1 VADARVSVATGAK
14 RGDDSNPMRVAT
26 SLFYAPLVVLALGLG
41 CSAANDRAG
50 GGGPGN
56 AGADGGGLQGIDA
69 NVDSALDEDAACG
82 KATYDGKRVPASMLL
97 LFDRSASMADNAKWT
112 NGVSAMN
119 AALATADNQLGV
131 GLLLFPASKWKLP
144 ANCLLNFNAPGCP
157 AALADGGC
165 KDILAS
171 PNVPVDVLGKTR
183 SLIQGALGATG
194 PDGDNTPTRWALKNA
209 WASMQSFVTTGDRY
223 VVLVTDG
230 EPTTHQPATSSGGIS
245 IPEMNVQCAD
255 LTTIEAE
262 TSAAAAGSPA
272 VKTFAIG
279 VPGSEP
285 NASFLSSV
293 AVNGKTAKPGCSVA
307 KGDCHYQ
314 IGSGSFAADLQAALT
329 EIAGK
334 VASCI
339 FQVPIGPDVQPG
351 FLNVSV
357 DTGSGQTP
365 LYQDT
370 SHADG
375 WDYTDATQSRVEI
388 YGPKCDAIK
397 AMTVA
402 SVKILG
408 GCKTRVR

>member
-1 VADARVSVATGAK
+1 
-14 RGDDSNPMRVAT
+14 MRVAT
-26 SLFYAPLVVLALGLG
+26 PLFTAPLVVLALGLG
-41 CSAANDRAG
+41 CSAANERSGAN
-50 GGGPGN
+50 GPD
-56 AGADGGGLQGIDA
+56 AGADGGGFQGFDA
-69 NVDSALDEDAACG
+69 NVDSPFDEDAACG

-97 LFDRSASMADNAKWT
+97 LFDRSASMSDSSKWA

-119 AALATADNQLGV
+119 AALSTADNQLGV
-131 GLLLFPASKWKLP
+131 GLLMFPASKWKLP
-144 ANCLLNFNAPGCP
+144 ATCLLNFNAPGCP
-157 AALADGGC
+157 ATLADGGC
-165 KDILAS
+165 KDILTS
-171 PNVPVDVLGKTR
+171 PNVPVDALGKTR
-183 SLIQGALGATG
+183 SLIANALAGTG

-209 WASMQSFVTTGDRY
+209 WASMQSYVTTGDRY

-245 IPEMNVQCAD
+245 IPEMNIECGK
-255 LTTIEAE
+255 LSTIEAE
-262 TSAAAAGSPA
+262 TSAASVASPA

-285 NASFLSSV
+285 NASFLSSL

-314 IGSGSFAADLQAALT
+314 IGSGSFATDLQAALT

-351 FLNVSV
+351 FVNVTV

-365 LYQDT
+365 LYQDP

-375 WDYTDATQSRVEI
+375 WDYTDGTQSRIEI
-388 YGPKCDAIK
+388 YGPTCDALK
-397 AMTVA
+397 AMTVTT
-402 SVKILG
+402 VKVLG